1 MESDMQYDANPKY
14 IVAYEVGFEGEI
26 NWDKPVVFNLA
37 AIERI
42 DKAEGGTA
50 RFFLSRSVT
59 EPVEYVTRSSF
70 DEVAER
76 LGAIR

>member
-1 MESDMQYDANPKY
+1 VRAITASNPKY
-14 IVAYEVGFEGEI
+14 VVAYEVGFEGEI
-26 NWDKPVVFNLA
+26 NGNKPVVFNLV

-42 DKAEGGTA
+42 DTAEGGTA
-50 RFFLSRSVT
+50 RFFLRKSVT

-70 DEVAER
+70 GEVAER